1 MPLLLLKSCLTPVS
15 NDRDNALAC
24 VAEPHK
30 DAVQS
35 SSLPKKILFSFFRS
49 SSSESS
55 AFSNSNTEAKHTSR
69 IGMLGDSS
77 RALDGSLKAVNAE
90 ELILL
95 EALREAIVTPASLQK
110 LIGKT
115 LTTHGDLGTRIRFV
129 AAVGEYQ
136 RTKPP
141 AEKLAKAR
149 KIVSMFIQNG
159 AMFQLEGVPRDIQR
173 RTSWKHYRDLE
184 LIRDQIEL
192 ALVRDEVIREAIKKL
207 FPELC

>member
-1 MPLLLLKSCLTPVS
+1 M
-15 NDRDNALAC
+15 DNALTC

-30 DAVQS
+30 DVIQS
-35 SSLPKKILFSFFRS
+35 SSSPQKILFSFFRS

-55 AFSNSNTEAKHTSR
+55 AFSNSGTGDKHPSR
-69 IGMLGDSS
+69 TVMLGDSS
-77 RALDGSLKAVNAE
+77 PVLDGLLKAVNAE

-95 EALREAIVTPASLQK
+95 EALRKAIATPTLLQQ

-115 LTTHGDLGTRIRFV
+115 LTTRGDLGTRIRFV
-129 AAVGEYQ
+129 AAVREYQ
-136 RTKPP
+136 RTNPP

-149 KIVSMFIQNG
+149 KIVPMFIQCG

-173 RTSWKHYRDLE
+173 RTSWRHYRDLE

-192 ALVRDEVIREAIKKL
+192 TLVRDEVICEAMKKL
-207 FPELC
+207 FPELF